1 MKFSL
6 LTGVVGAIL
15 FCSAL
20 IVSAAVT
27 EPKDAKCPVS
37 GKGCDPDVSAAFA
50 GGKVWF
56 CCGKCEA
63 AFKADSAKFA
73 AKSHQQMV
81 STGQLKQ
88 IGCPYSG
95 KAVDPT
101 TMLDIGGA
109 SVFAAMAA
117 RAKQRRPA
125 PKSRCR
131 WCLAISP
138 KALHQQNRLRTG
150 LGPLLTTWNTPEGK
164 SPAEYFF

>member
-109 SVFAAMAA
+109 NVGFCCNGCKGKTEKASPEEQVQMVFGNI
-117 RAKQRRPA
+117 AKGFAPA
-125 PKSRCR
+125 K
-131 WCLAISP
+131 
-138 KALHQQNRLRTG
+138 
-150 LGPLLTTWNTPEGK
+150 
-164 SPAEYFF
+164 

>member
-109 SVFAAMAA
+109 SVDFCCNGCKGKTEKASPEEQVQMVFGNIAKGFAP
-117 RAKQRRPA
+117 AK
-125 PKSRCR
+125 
-131 WCLAISP
+131 
-138 KALHQQNRLRTG
+138 
-150 LGPLLTTWNTPEGK
+150 
-164 SPAEYFF
+164 

>member
-95 KAVDPT
+95 KEVNPT
-101 TMLDIGGA
+101 TMLGIGGA
-109 SVFAAMAA
+109 SVGFCCNGCKGKTEKASPEEQVQMVFGNIAKGFAP
-117 RAKQRRPA
+117 AK
-125 PKSRCR
+125 
-131 WCLAISP
+131 
-138 KALHQQNRLRTG
+138 
-150 LGPLLTTWNTPEGK
+150 
-164 SPAEYFF
+164 

>member
-81 STGQLKQ
+81 SIGQLKQ

-109 SVFAAMAA
+109 SAGFCCNGCKGKTEKASPEEQVQMVFGNI
-117 RAKQRRPA
+117 AKGFAPA
-125 PKSRCR
+125 K
-131 WCLAISP
+131 
-138 KALHQQNRLRTG
+138 
-150 LGPLLTTWNTPEGK
+150 
-164 SPAEYFF
+164 